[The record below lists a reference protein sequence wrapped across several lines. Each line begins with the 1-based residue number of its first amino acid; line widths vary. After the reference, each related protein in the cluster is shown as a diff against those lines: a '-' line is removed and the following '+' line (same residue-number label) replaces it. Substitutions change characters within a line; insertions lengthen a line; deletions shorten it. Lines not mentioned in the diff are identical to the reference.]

1 MARQRVGQSR
11 FKLLVAIAIVVL
23 CFLHLP
29 INGSQTLAV
38 PGSGRETTRASLEKL
53 TVRKLKTKLRE
64 KGLKVSGRKADLVER
79 LVKYTAM
86 ESMEIKRVRSGKRE
100 IPEAEEP
107 ASFDTDVFIPLN
119 KTIGKLEVLLQQ
131 KRVVFLRAGV
141 ACGKSTLAQH
151 LCSVQP
157 SKYLEV
163 CPPAPGNATCAECW
177 GMQFKDALLNVV
189 STADVADRN
198 LQIALKRLFKNEQVL
213 VFDECHLLFACPE
226 FYQQFL
232 KKPPY
237 LKRRPMVLLL
247 SAASEMQSVQG
258 QTFTTPTEITGKY
271 MWTPPM
277 PDAKALVNQLAQAD
291 VYLSQDAIDF
301 FMNLCGGHRG
311 IFMRAMEWVQEKQ
324 SRNSA
329 PWNLTRA
336 LGEASLAWDTENWI
350 HAPDDSLMRKLQASR
365 AIRVNGR
372 FASLENVPE
381 QFMKVLCEGPTD
393 DIAISLR
400 RELTICGFVLPAQD
414 KMEAE
419 QNEFQ
424 RLDWADV
431 GRKYCVANYLMASYY
446 RSVLAVKRQLTVDVD
461 RNPVSCTD
469 LLLRALPYLL
479 FADVVVATI
488 GKDNVLPDV
497 SQEQLPFE
505 VHYTFALIR
514 VLKRLGFRTVS
525 SLESPRMGKVDIYCT
540 IPDGS
545 TFAIEA
551 VMAARRAAEIE
562 KHRNRFKNVSKKN
575 YASAKHKCLLIIG
588 RKGHQLRK
596 LVQDTWGGIEGIE
609 IVGLAANS
617 AHTGYHV
624 YVKQQEQQGKEVLD
638 FYIPCDGVA
647 RSFSFKDEEPFFEIS
662 SAQKFK
668 SIQPGWISLD
678 IQTHRSGF
686 RQNV

>member
-1 MARQRVGQSR
+1 MARQRAGQSR
-11 FKLLVAIAIVVL
+11 FKLLVAIVIVVL

-29 INGSQTLAV
+29 INRSQTLAV

-198 LQIALKRLFKNEQVL
+198 LQIALKRLFRNEQVL

-291 VYLSQDAIDF
+291 VYLSQDAIEF
-301 FMNLCGGHRG
+301 FLTFCCGHRG
-311 IFMRAMEWVQEKQ
+311 LFIRSMEWVKKKQ
-324 SRNSA
+324 SAEQRNST
-329 PWNLTRA
+329 PWNSTRA
-336 LGEASLAWDTENWI
+336 LGEASQAWDTENWI
-350 HAPDDSLMRKLQASR
+350 HAPDDSLMGKLQTIR
-365 AIRVNGR
+365 AIRVNGD
-372 FASLENVPE
+372 FASLESIPE
-381 QFMKVLCEGPTD
+381 QFVKILCEGPTD
-393 DIAISLR
+393 DIDIPAR
-400 RELTICGFVLPAQD
+400 RKLTIHGFILPTLQD
-414 KMEAE
+414 NMGAE
-419 QNEFQ
+419 QNEF
-424 RLDWADV
+424 RELDWAK
-431 GRKYCVANYLMASYY
+431 GGAKYGVANYLMASYY
-446 RSVLAVKRQLTVDVD
+446 RQALAKKRQLTVEIDTH
-461 RNPVSCTD
+461 PASCID
-469 LLLRALPYLL
+469 FLLRALPSLL
-479 FADVVVATI
+479 FAEVVAI
-488 GKDNVLPDV
+488 SVKDRGQAIVHSDI
-497 SQEQLPFE
+497 SGEELPFE

-525 SLESPRMGKVDIYCT
+525 SLESPPDGKVDIYYTTQDC
-540 IPDGS
+540 S
-545 TFAIEA
+545 AFAIEA
-551 VMAARRAAEIE
+551 VMAARGRAAIE
-562 KHRNRFKNVSKKN
+562 KHRTRFKNVTN
-575 YASAKHKCLLIIG
+575 YANAKHKCLLIIG

-596 LVQDTWGGIEGIE
+596 LVQDTRGGIAGLE

-624 YVKQQEQQGKEVLD
+624 
-638 FYIPCDGVA
+638 
-647 RSFSFKDEEPFFEIS
+647 
-662 SAQKFK
+662 
-668 SIQPGWISLD
+668 
-678 IQTHRSGF
+678 
-686 RQNV
+686 